1 MELPQDVVHL
11 IREFSKPLC
20 RIDWR
25 NGSYVHRHYT
35 SCFYRDIFIHAY
47 RWKKRNLAYPDY
59 IRYLFDVCDDLIA

>member
-1 MELPQDVVHL
+1 MELPEDVVNL

-25 NGSYVHRHYT
+25 NGSYVCQHYT

-47 RWKKRNLAYPDY
+47 RWKKRNLIYQDY
-59 IRYLFDVCDDLIA
+59 IRYLFDVCDDFIA